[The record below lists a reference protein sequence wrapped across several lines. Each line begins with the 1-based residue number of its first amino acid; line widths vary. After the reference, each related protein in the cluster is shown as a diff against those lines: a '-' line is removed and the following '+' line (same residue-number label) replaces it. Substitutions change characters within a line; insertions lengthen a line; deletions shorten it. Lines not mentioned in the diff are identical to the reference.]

1 MQLTK
6 LDHWLKQRFIYE
18 THIFTLRLPEE
29 ALDRGVEVQEVE
41 QNKGGDYRHRL
52 VIKDNNLAEN
62 VIIDLRQ
69 RQIMHATHI
78 VEGTN
83 WYNNHICP
91 SSGKSF
97 TFKWIFRFFGF
108 VMICFG
114 AWGLYLL
121 TQNEELVRTLKSTID
136 ELKGGM

>member
-29 ALDRGVEVQEVE
+29 GLVSGVEIQECE

-52 VIKDNNLAEN
+52 VIRDNKVAEN
-62 VIIDLRQ
+62 VITLLRQ
-69 RQIMHATHI
+69 KQIMHATHI
-78 VEGTN
+78 VEGKN
-83 WYNNHICP
+83 WYNRHIAP
-91 SSGKSF
+91 GSGKSF
-97 TFKWIFRFFGF
+97 TYQWIIRFFGL
-108 VMICFG
+108 VVACFG
-114 AWGLYLL
+114 AWGIFLL
-121 TQNEELVRTLKSTID
+121 TQNEELVSTLKATIE

>member
-6 LDHWLKQRFIYE
+6 LDRWLKERFIYE
-18 THIFTLRLPEE
+18 THIFTLRIPEE
-29 ALDRGVEVQEVE
+29 GLDRGVEVQEVE

-52 VIKDNNLAEN
+52 IIKDNNLAEN
-62 VIIDLRQ
+62 VITELRQ

-78 VEGTN
+78 VEGQN
-83 WYNNHICP
+83 WYNKHIAP

-97 TFKWIFRFFGF
+97 TFQWIIRFFGL
-108 VMICFG
+108 VMACFCS
-114 AWGLYLL
+114 WGLYLL
-121 TQNEELVRTLKSTID
+121 AQNEQLISTLKFTIE